1 MPVHVL
7 QFIQTTPLTYKSKQ
21 TQTKQLYAKANKPSN
36 NFRQK
41 QVYKK
46 ANFPFTEKHK
56 FMQKHTDILPVTDKI
71 NCT

>member
-7 QFIQTTPLTYKSKQ
+7 QFIQTTPLTLTYKS
-21 TQTKQLYAKANKPSN
+21 KQLYAKANKPSN